1 MRKSELTEKSV
12 NPPSALLVGDAER
25 RVWQIY
31 ARIVGGRI
39 CADLSERSLCKAAF
53 AAARRAVDEY
63 QRLIAEA
70 NDEGIRK

>member
-1 MRKSELTEKSV
+1 MNKSELVEKSV
-12 NPPSALLVGDAER
+12 KCHSASLIGDAER

-53 AAARRAVDEY
+53 AAARRALNEY
-63 QRLIAEA
+63 NNLLAAANAEGG
-70 NDEGIRK
+70 D